1 MLDKILGSQ
10 LSFSPDTYLPA
21 GTENGYNQITAG
33 DQYDFK
39 SYQYP
44 ITLGEKADPHYMVF
58 YINVDSQSKYI
69 GRSQVIGDAPTIEQN
84 RISSGIAQSAIA
96 QVGKSVGKSIAE
108 YIPDSIAEG
117 AASIGGLIADAAEPI
132 TSSEFVQ
139 RAKESVAGQFN
150 KTTKRINRAIVL
162 PIPTNLGADYG
173 INWES
178 ESLGVAAG
186 LLDNASKV
194 QAQEQFS
201 EAGKLVGTILG
212 RAGVRAGAAAI
223 NNPLMQ
229 RIAGEKVL
237 DAKAVTEKLTR
248 SAMNP
253 RKEQLFKNVGFRKFN
268 FQWTLVP
275 KNQKEAETILNIIKE
290 FKFHMHPELTPGGYF
305 YVYPSEF
312 DMKFYFSGVEN
323 TALNKISTCV
333 LTDLKVNYTPN
344 SEFVTYKDGMPDAI
358 QLTLSFTELELLT
371 KERIEKG
378 Y

>member
-1 MLDKILGSQ
+1 MFIDNSSSNQ
-10 LSFSPDTYLPA
+10 PTFSSGTFLPA
-21 GTENGYNQITAG
+21 GRENGYGQISAG

-58 YINVDSQSKYI
+58 YINIDSQSKYI
-69 GRSQVIGDAPTIEQN
+69 GRSSVLGDAPSIEQN
-84 RISSGIAQSAIA
+84 RISTGINQ
-96 QVGKSVGKSIAE
+96 
-108 YIPDSIAEG
+108 
-117 AASIGGLIADAAEPI
+117 
-132 TSSEFVQ
+132 
-139 RAKESVAGQFN
+139 SVAVKAGKKVRDLMDEYFGGVGTGISNMILGAENAMRATEFGKETMDAMSGQFS
-150 KTTKRINRAIVL
+150 KTTKRISRAIVL
-162 PIPTNLGADYG
+162 PVPANLSSDYG

-186 LLDNASKV
+186 FLDNASKT

-201 EAGKLVGTILG
+201 ETGKILGTILG
-212 RAGVRAGAAAI
+212 RSAVRAGAAII
-223 NNPLMQ
+223 NNPLSQ
-229 RIAGEKVL
+229 SIVGDKVL
-237 DAKAVTEKLTR
+237 DGKAVTEKLTR
-248 SAMNP
+248 SVINP

-275 KNQKEAETILNIIKE
+275 KSQKEAEAIQNIIRE
-290 FKFHMHPELTPGGYF
+290 FKFHMHPEMTAGGFF

-323 TALNKISTCV
+323 TALSKISTCV
-333 LTDLKVNYTPN
+333 LTDLKLNYTPN
-344 SEFVTYKDGMPDAI
+344 NEFVTYKDGMPDAI
-358 QLTLSFTELELLT
+358 QLTLAFTELELLT

>member
-1 MLDKILGSQ
+1 MFIDNSSSNQ
-10 LSFSPDTYLPA
+10 PTFSSGTFLPA
-21 GTENGYNQITAG
+21 GRENGYGQISAG

-69 GRSQVIGDAPTIEQN
+69 GRSSVLGDAPSIEQN
-84 RISSGIAQSAIA
+84 RISTGINQ
-96 QVGKSVGKSIAE
+96 
-108 YIPDSIAEG
+108 
-117 AASIGGLIADAAEPI
+117 
-132 TSSEFVQ
+132 
-139 RAKESVAGQFN
+139 SVAVKAGKKVRDLMDEYFGGAGTIISDMASGVENQMRATEFGKETMDAMSGQFS
-150 KTTKRINRAIVL
+150 KTTKRISRAIVL
-162 PIPTNLGADYG
+162 PVPTNLSSDYG

-186 LLDNASKV
+186 FLDNASKT

-201 EAGKLVGTILG
+201 ETGKILGTILG
-212 RAGVRAGAAAI
+212 RSAVRVGAAII
-223 NNPLMQ
+223 NNPLSQ
-229 RIAGEKVL
+229 SIVGDKVL
-237 DAKAVTEKLTR
+237 DGKAVTEKLTR
-248 SAMNP
+248 SVINP

-275 KNQKEAETILNIIKE
+275 KNQKEAEAIQNIIRE
-290 FKFHMHPELTPGGYF
+290 FKFHMHPEMTAGGFF

-323 TALNKISTCV
+323 TALSKISTCV
-333 LTDLKVNYTPN
+333 LTDLKLNYTPN
-344 SEFVTYKDGMPDAI
+344 NEFVTYKDGMPDAI
-358 QLTLSFTELELLT
+358 QLTLAFTELELLT

>member
-1 MLDKILGSQ
+1 MFIDNSSSNQ
-10 LSFSPDTYLPA
+10 PTFSSGTFLPA
-21 GTENGYNQITAG
+21 GRENGYGQISAG

-69 GRSQVIGDAPTIEQN
+69 GRSSVLGDAPSIEQN
-84 RISSGIAQSAIA
+84 RISTGINQ
-96 QVGKSVGKSIAE
+96 
-108 YIPDSIAEG
+108 
-117 AASIGGLIADAAEPI
+117 
-132 TSSEFVQ
+132 
-139 RAKESVAGQFN
+139 SVAVKAGKKVRDLMDEYFGGAGTIISDMASGVENQMRATEFGKETMDAMSGQFS
-150 KTTKRINRAIVL
+150 KTTKRISRAIVL
-162 PIPTNLGADYG
+162 PVPANLSSDYG

-186 LLDNASKV
+186 FLDNASKT

-201 EAGKLVGTILG
+201 ETGKILGTILG
-212 RAGVRAGAAAI
+212 RSAVRAGAAII
-223 NNPLMQ
+223 NNPLSQ
-229 RIAGEKVL
+229 SIVGDKVL
-237 DAKAVTEKLTR
+237 DGKSVTEKLTR
-248 SAMNP
+248 SVINP

-275 KNQKEAETILNIIKE
+275 KSQKEAEAIQNIIRE
-290 FKFHMHPELTPGGYF
+290 FKFHMHPEMTAGGFF

-323 TALNKISTCV
+323 TALSKISTCV
-333 LTDLKVNYTPN
+333 LTDLKINYTPN
-344 SEFVTYKDGMPDAI
+344 NEFVTYKDGTPDAI
-358 QLTLSFTELELLT
+358 QLTLAFTELELLT